1 MGIERAMF
9 HLTYLLAITGTSTSR
24 KLDGFRTLAD
34 GWHYG
39 NGGPIAEEQIREAKK
54 MLQFMNMIGFTRTD
68 AFASGDGEILLTA
81 YHEKNYLGVVL
92 EENQTFSFTHELDGQ
107 ECYAAENVT
116 VLEAKKLLL
125 TVAGEVWPISAWST
139 PGISTPFAAS
149 LTSLHSGSLLMG
161 ACLSLREPVL
171 KPQAA

>member
-68 AFASGDGEILLTA
+68 AFASGDGETIRRDPRVQQVYFGSGKT
-81 YHEKNYLGVVL
+81 
-92 EENQTFSFTHELDGQ
+92 
-107 ECYAAENVT
+107 
-116 VLEAKKLLL
+116 
-125 TVAGEVWPISAWST
+125 
-139 PGISTPFAAS
+139 FAAA
-149 LTSLHSGSLLMG
+149 GG
-161 ACLSLREPVL
+161 V
-171 KPQAA
+171 